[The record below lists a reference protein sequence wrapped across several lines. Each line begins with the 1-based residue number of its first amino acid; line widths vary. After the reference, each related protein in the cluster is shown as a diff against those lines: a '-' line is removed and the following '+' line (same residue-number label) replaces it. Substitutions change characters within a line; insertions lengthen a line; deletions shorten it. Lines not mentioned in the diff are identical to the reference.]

1 MSTDSP
7 WSDLSLVEFCDGLAD
22 GEAGAAGARAAA
34 VLAAAGAALA
44 AGAQRGN
51 PDADGSVYA
60 VGRADELDALRER
73 VLGRMEVQRDIFQKL
88 TSGLER
94 DELEKWKKR
103 RVEVVVET
111 VELAVAALRI
121 AVVGAPE
128 TSGEFRTD
136 LEVAAGV
143 LASAA
148 QAVDPEVRRS
158 VDELTD
164 QEWGRRHSMAADSLR
179 AEAAALLLEVHTE
192 ACKS

>member
-1 MSTDSP
+1 MSTDSS

-22 GEAGAAGARAAA
+22 GEPGAAGARAAA
-34 VLAAAGAALA
+34 VLAAVGAALA

-73 VLGRMEVQRDIFQKL
+73 VLERTKVQRDIFQKL
-88 TSGLER
+88 ASGLEG
-94 DELEKWKKR
+94 DELEKWRKR

-121 AVVGAPE
+121 SVVGAPE
-128 TSGEFRTD
+128 ASGEFRMD
-136 LEVAAGV
+136 LAVAAGV

-148 QAVDPEVRRS
+148 QAVEPEVRRS
-158 VDELTD
+158 VGELTD
-164 QEWGRRHSMAADSLR
+164 QEWGKRHGMAADSLR
-179 AEAAALLLEVHTE
+179 AEAAALLLEVQTE
-192 ACKS
+192 ASKA